1 MMLFMEY
8 MVMEC
13 MIYGSIQILILL
25 NNYRAVAHFYD

>member
-13 MIYGSIQILILL
+13 MIHGSVQKLILL

>member
-8 MVMEC
+8 MVMEY
-13 MIYGSIQILILL
+13 MIYGSIQKLILL